1 MRVGRRRLLAGM
13 GVAAVW
19 PALAACGDAGTDGPA
34 AGGSE
39 RLELLLDEPATIDP
53 ALASLPNEF
62 TIVQALFEPL
72 VTIAPDGAPTPGVA
86 ESWQITD
93 AGRAYTFKL
102 RENARWTNGDAVT
115 ADDFAWAWR
124 RNLSPKLGGA
134 FNYLMFPIRGAEGFA
149 FGIDNDEE
157 SVQVTTPDP
166 QTLHVRLV
174 QPTPGFLARLA
185 TPTFYP
191 LPRAEIEETGL
202 AWTRPASI
210 RGNGAYRLAQ
220 WDPSGGTTLFRNEH
234 HWGGPARFAS
244 IVARFPPD
252 DASRIGAFRGGLA
265 HAAEVRGRDFTAAS
279 SEPAIRE
286 RLRLF
291 ERSGSWFV
299 VLNTAKPPFDRAAVR
314 RALSLVLDR
323 PGLVTAVFD
332 EPTLPAGTITPP
344 SVLGREPATMEPD
357 IEAAR
362 TLLAGAGF
370 PGGQGFPAVRFTY
383 HRTPT
388 WQRLAGELSTR
399 WRDALGITLLP
410 DERDW
415 RDFLSFTDD
424 PGDFD
429 MYRGGWTSEY
439 ADPVNWYD
447 DLWRSERDYLR
458 AHWIDSEFDA
468 QLEIGAHSRDP
479 AERMNAYAA
488 ADAALEAGVP
498 AIPIGY
504 RAAAYLLKPEVSA
517 FRVDPVGGAIDVGAV
532 SLDG

>member
-1 MRVGRRRLLAGM
+1 MGM
-13 GVAAVW
+13 GAVAVW
-19 PALAACGDAGTDGPA
+19 PALVACGDADVEGPA

-62 TIVQALFEPL
+62 TIIQALFEPL
-72 VTIAPDGAPTPGVA
+72 VTIASDGAPTPA
-86 ESWQITD
+86 AADSWQITD
-93 AGRAYTFKL
+93 AGRTYTFRL
-102 RENARWTNGDAVT
+102 REDARWTNGEAVT

-124 RNLSPKLGGA
+124 RNLSPKIGGA
-134 FNYLMFPIRGAEGFA
+134 FNYLLFPIRGAEDFA

-157 SVQVTTPDP
+157 SVQVTAPDP
-166 QTLHVRLV
+166 RTLHVRLE

-202 AWTRPASI
+202 AWTTPANI

-220 WDPSGGTTLFRNEH
+220 WDRSRGMTLFRNENY
-234 HWGGPARFAS
+234 WGGPASFGS
-244 IVARFPPD
+244 VVARFPAD
-252 DASRIGAFRGGLA
+252 DASRIGAFRGGLV
-265 HAAEVRGRDFTAAS
+265 HAAEIRSREFVAATS
-279 SEPAIRE
+279 DAEIRE

-299 VLNTAKPPFDRAAVR
+299 VLNTAKPPFDSADVR
-314 RALSLVLDR
+314 QALSLVLDR
-323 PGLVTAVFD
+323 PGLVAAVFD
-332 EPTLPAGTITPP
+332 EPTLPAWTITPP
-344 SVLGREPATMEPD
+344 SVLGREPASTEPD

-362 TLLAGAGF
+362 VLLAGAGF
-370 PGGQGFPAVRFTY
+370 PGGQDFPVVQFTY

-388 WQRLAGELSTR
+388 WQRLAGELSAR
-399 WRDALGITLLP
+399 WRDALGIAVVP
-410 DERDW
+410 DEREW

-458 AHWIDSEFDA
+458 AHWISSELDA
-468 QLEIGAHSRDP
+468 QVDTAARSHDR

-517 FRVDPVGGAIDVGAV
+517 FRVDPVGGAIDVEGV
-532 SLDG
+532 KLDGG